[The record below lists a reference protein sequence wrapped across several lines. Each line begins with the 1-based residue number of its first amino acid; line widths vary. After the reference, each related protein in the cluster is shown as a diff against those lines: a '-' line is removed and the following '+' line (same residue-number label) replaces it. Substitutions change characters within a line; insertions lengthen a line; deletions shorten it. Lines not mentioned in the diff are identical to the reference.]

1 MGMDGKKMVAI
12 FVPDGD
18 TITAL
23 FEPTI
28 KEASK
33 V

>member
-12 FVPDGD
+12 FVPDGE

-23 FEPTI
+23 FDPTT
-28 KEASK
+28 KEASE